1 MEEFLYIYGL
11 ERINQDEIN
20 NINKQMIYTEIED
33 AIKNLP
39 TKKAQIQMD

>member
-20 NINKQMIYTEIED
+20 NLNKQMIYTAIED

-39 TKKAQIQMD
+39 TKTSQIQMD